1 MIDIEIDK
9 QALKD
14 IQEKFWVAT
23 IQNMLDKSIKKTII
37 LLDRYAIEE
46 TPTDQWLLR
55 NSFKTEFKKSYWRLF
70 NNTEYA
76 IFVHEGTRPHSAPFT
91 PIAQWAERHWLNP
104 WSVWFAIRMKWTKAN
119 PFMQRAVERADEEI
133 DDIFQNEIDK
143 MINEMTK

>member
-1 MIDIEIDK
+1 MDLEVNQKKLQEIQK
-9 QALKD
+9 RFWPEK
-14 IQEKFWVAT
+14 IQ
-23 IQNMLDKSIKKTII
+23 QMLNNSIKKVVV
-37 LLDRYAIEE
+37 LLNRYAIEE

-55 NSFKTEFKKSYWRLF
+55 NSFKSEFKKSYWRLF

-76 IFVHEGTRPHSAPFT
+76 IFVHEGTKPHSAPFT

-104 WSVWFAIRMKWTKAN
+104 WSVWFAIRMKGTKAN

-143 MINEMTK
+143 MIIEMTK